1 MAVEGEEPVLVLTA
15 AYTQLQYSRAA
26 FHVTRSTLPR
36 LFLIFAAN
44 IITITT
50 KFMTGKIIRS
60 LL

>member
-26 FHVTRSTLPR
+26 FHVTRSTLPS
-36 LFLIFAAN
+36 LFLIFTAN

-50 KFMTGKIIRS
+50 EFMT
-60 LL
+60 

>member
-1 MAVEGEEPVLVLTA
+1 MAVEGEEPVLVITA

-44 IITITT
+44 IIITITT
-50 KFMTGKIIRS
+50 EFMT
-60 LL
+60 